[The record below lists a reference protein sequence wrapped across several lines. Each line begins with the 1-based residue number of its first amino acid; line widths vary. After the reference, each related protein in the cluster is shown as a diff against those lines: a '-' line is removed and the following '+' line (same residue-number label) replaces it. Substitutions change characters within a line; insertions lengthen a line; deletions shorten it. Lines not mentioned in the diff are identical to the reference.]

1 MQSSTALTTAPVFP
15 VPRLAFQRQR
25 WVRGLGTWVLRGVL
39 CLLAVVLLLPILSV
53 LASVLQWNAESAQ
66 MLGEIS
72 RTVLPDYALTSLLLC
87 LGVGAGVA
95 VVGVASAAAVT
106 LFDFAGRK
114 TFEWALLLPLA
125 MPAYVVA
132 YAYTDFLQFSGPM
145 QTAIRATLGV
155 EGRVFPEIRSVGGAA
170 WVFTFCLYPYV
181 YLLART
187 ALADRATH
195 LMDAARLLGAPMRR
209 RIREIALPLARPAV
223 AAGVALALMET
234 LADFGVSSY
243 FGIQTFTAGIYKA
256 WLVLDNRIAAA
267 QLATVLLLVVMLLL
281 KLEHRAQKRMRFA
294 VTKGGNPTSAVSINP
309 SSPATPKTRSVPNAL
324 PSHVTTHLT
333 GKRLVFAWLVCGL
346 PVLMGFVLPLLFM
359 LRPFLAS
366 LNSVDAPPP
375 WGQFGHWAVNSVML
389 GGISALLALA
399 LALMLAFAVRTRP
412 DPLTDKLTRGVAQL
426 AGVGYA
432 IPGAVIVVGLL
443 LPVGWLQATAPTLG
457 VGYWV
462 TATVLGIVWAYVVRF
477 TGVALQSVQSGYAKI
492 PTSFDDSARMLGIS
506 GLGLMR
512 RVHAPLLTRA
522 TAAAALLVFVDV
534 MKELPATLVL
544 RPFNTDTL
552 AVVAY
557 QLARDERLGEA
568 ALPSLA
574 LVLVGLLPVMM
585 LSRTLRSK

>member
-1 MQSSTALTTAPVFP
+1 MSLSLTTPAQSTVSAGTPRPLRVLLSVF
-15 VPRLAFQRQR
+15 
-25 WVRGLGTWVLRGVL
+25 L
-39 CLLAVVLLLPILSV
+39 CLLAGVLLLPILAV
-53 LASVLQWNAESAQ
+53 LASTLQWNSESAQ
-66 MLGEIS
+66 ILREMS
-72 RTVLPDYALTSLLLC
+72 STVLPDYALTTLLLC
-87 LGVGAGVA
+87 FAVAVGVA
-95 VVGVASAAAVT
+95 VVGMATAAAVT

-114 TFEWALLLPLA
+114 TFEWALLLPIA

-132 YAYTDFLQFSGPM
+132 YAYTDFLQFSGPL
-145 QTAIRATLGV
+145 QTTIRATFGL
-155 EGRVFPEIRSVGGAA
+155 EGRVFPEVRSLGGAA

-209 RIREIALPLARPAV
+209 RVREIALPLARPAV

-267 QLATVLLLVVMLLL
+267 QLATLLLLVVLVLL
-281 KLEHRAQKRMRFA
+281 KLEHKAQKKMRFSSTKSGNTGGA
-294 VTKGGNPTSAVSINP
+294 PVKSSAEVTKLS
-309 SSPATPKTRSVPNAL
+309 
-324 PSHVTTHLT
+324 
-333 GKRLVFAWLVCGL
+333 GKRLVLAWFVCGL

-366 LNSVDAPPP
+366 LQSADAPPP
-375 WGQFGHWAVNSVML
+375 WAQFGQWAANSLML
-389 GGISALLALA
+389 GGISAVLAVALA
-399 LALMLAFAVRTRP
+399 LVLAFAVRTRS
-412 DPLTDKLTRGVAQL
+412 DPLTRGVVQL

-443 LPVGWLQATAPTLG
+443 IPVGWVQLKLPQAG

-462 TATVLGIVWAYVVRF
+462 TATILGVIWAYLVRF

-492 PTSFDDSARMLGIS
+492 PTSFDDSARMLGVS
-506 GLGLMR
+506 GLGLLK
-512 RVHAPLLTRA
+512 RVHLPLLTRS

-544 RPFNTDTL
+544 RPFNSDTL

-585 LSRTLRSK
+585 LSRTLRAR

>member
-1 MQSSTALTTAPVFP
+1 MSLSLTTPAQSTVSAGTPRPLRVLLSVF
-15 VPRLAFQRQR
+15 
-25 WVRGLGTWVLRGVL
+25 L
-39 CLLAVVLLLPILSV
+39 CLLAGVLLLPILAV
-53 LASVLQWNAESAQ
+53 LASTLQWNSESAQ
-66 MLGEIS
+66 ILREMS
-72 RTVLPDYALTSLLLC
+72 STVLPDYALTTLLLC
-87 LGVGAGVA
+87 IFVAVGVA
-95 VVGVASAAAVT
+95 VVGMATAAAVT

-114 TFEWALLLPLA
+114 TFEWALLLPIA

-132 YAYTDFLQFSGPM
+132 YAYTDFLQFSGPL
-145 QTAIRATLGV
+145 QTSLRTAFGL
-155 EGRVFPEIRSVGGAA
+155 EGRVFPEVRSLDGAA

-209 RIREIALPLARPAV
+209 RVREIALPLARPAV

-267 QLATVLLLVVMLLL
+267 QLATLLLLVVMVLL
-281 KLEHRAQKRMRFA
+281 KLEHKAQKKMRFA
-294 VTKGGNPTSAVSINP
+294 VTKGGLTSGHEAAPAKSSAAVS
-309 SSPATPKTRSVPNAL
+309 SRAVARLS
-324 PSHVTTHLT
+324 
-333 GKRLVFAWLVCGL
+333 GKRLVLAWLVCGL
-346 PVLMGFVLPLLFM
+346 PVLMGFILPLLFM

-366 LNSVDAPPP
+366 LKSDDAPLP
-375 WGQFGHWAVNSVML
+375 WAQFGQWAANSVML
-389 GGISALLALA
+389 GGISAVLAVA
-399 LALMLAFAVRTRP
+399 LALMLAFAVRTRS
-412 DPLTDKLTRGVAQL
+412 DALTRGVVQL
-426 AGVGYA
+426 AGMGYA

-443 LPVGWLQATAPTLG
+443 IPVGWVQLKLPQAG

-462 TATVLGIVWAYVVRF
+462 TATILGVIWAYVVRF

-492 PTSFDDSARMLGIS
+492 PTSFDDSARMLGVS
-506 GLGLMR
+506 GIRLLK
-512 RVHAPLLTRA
+512 RVHLPLLTRS

-544 RPFNTDTL
+544 RPFNSDTL

-574 LVLVGLLPVMM
+574 LVFVGLLPVMM
-585 LSRTLRSK
+585 LSRTLRSR

>member
-1 MQSSTALTTAPVFP
+1 MKVISRVLLSVF
-15 VPRLAFQRQR
+15 
-25 WVRGLGTWVLRGVL
+25 L
-39 CLLAVVLLLPILSV
+39 CLLALVLLLPILAV
-53 LASVLQWNAESAQ
+53 LASVLQWNGESAQ
-66 MLGEIS
+66 ILRAMS
-72 RTVLPDYALTSLLLC
+72 STVLPDYALTSLLLC
-87 LGVGAGVA
+87 IAVAVGVA
-95 VVGVASAAAVT
+95 VVGVATAAAVT

-132 YAYTDFLQFSGPM
+132 YAYTDFLQFSGPF
-145 QTAIRATLGV
+145 QTVLRATLGV
-155 EGRVFPEIRSVGGAA
+155 EGRVFPEVRSLGGAA

-209 RIREIALPLARPAV
+209 RVREIALPLARPAV

-267 QLATVLLLVVMLLL
+267 QLATLLLLVVVLLL
-281 KLEHRAQKRMRFA
+281 KLEHRAQKKMRFA
-294 VTKGGNPTSAVSINP
+294 VTKGGHAASAPVKSGAKVS
-309 SSPATPKTRSVPNAL
+309 
-324 PSHVTTHLT
+324 HLS
-333 GKRLVFAWLVCGL
+333 GKRLVLAWLVCGL

-366 LNSVDAPPP
+366 LKSDDAPLP
-375 WGQFGHWAVNSVML
+375 WAQFGQWAANSVML
-389 GGISALLALA
+389 GGISAAMAVALA
-399 LALMLAFAVRTRP
+399 LVLAFAVRTRS
-412 DPLTDKLTRGVAQL
+412 DALTRGVAQL

-443 LPVGWLQATAPTLG
+443 IPVGWIQLKLPQAG

-462 TATVLGIVWAYVVRF
+462 TATVLGVIWAYVVRF

-492 PTSFDDSARMLGIS
+492 PTSFDDSARMLGVS
-506 GLGLMR
+506 GLSLMR
-512 RVHAPLLTRA
+512 RVHAPLLKRA

-544 RPFNTDTL
+544 RPFNSDTL

-574 LVLVGLLPVMM
+574 LVLVGLLPVIL
-585 LSRTLRSK
+585 LSRTLRSR

>member
-1 MQSSTALTTAPVFP
+1 MSLSISTPATSTVSTVTPRPLRFALSVF
-15 VPRLAFQRQR
+15 
-25 WVRGLGTWVLRGVL
+25 L
-39 CLLAVVLLLPILSV
+39 CLLALVLLLPILAV
-53 LASVLQWNAESAQ
+53 LASTLQWNSESAQ
-66 MLGEIS
+66 ILREMS
-72 RTVLPDYALTSLLLC
+72 STVLPDYALTTLLLC
-87 LGVGAGVA
+87 IAVAVGVA
-95 VVGVASAAAVT
+95 VVGMATAAAVT

-114 TFEWALLLPLA
+114 TFEWALLLPIA

-132 YAYTDFLQFSGPM
+132 YAYTDFLQFSGPL
-145 QTAIRATLGV
+145 QTAIRATFNL
-155 EGRVFPEIRSVGGAA
+155 EGRVFPEIRSVWGAA

-209 RIREIALPLARPAV
+209 RVREIALPLARPAV

-267 QLATVLLLVVMLLL
+267 QLATLLLLVVVVLL
-281 KLEHRAQKRMRFA
+281 KLEHKAQKKMRFA
-294 VTKGGNPTSAVSINP
+294 VTKGGHAASAPVK
-309 SSPATPKTRSVPNAL
+309 SSAEVIKLS
-324 PSHVTTHLT
+324 
-333 GKRLVFAWLVCGL
+333 GKRMVFAWLVCGV

-366 LNSVDAPPP
+366 LKSADAPPP
-375 WGQFGHWAVNSVML
+375 WAQFGQWAANSLML
-389 GGISALLALA
+389 GGISAVLAVALA
-399 LALMLAFAVRTRP
+399 LVLAFAVRTRP
-412 DPLTDKLTRGVAQL
+412 DALTRGVAQL

-432 IPGAVIVVGLL
+432 VPGAVIVVGLL
-443 LPVGWLQATAPTLG
+443 IPVGFIQLKLPQAV

-462 TATVLGIVWAYVVRF
+462 TATILGVIWAYLVRF

-492 PTSFDDSARMLGIS
+492 PTSFDDSARMLGVS
-506 GLGLMR
+506 GLGLLK
-512 RVHAPLLTRA
+512 RVHLPLLTRS

-544 RPFNTDTL
+544 RPFNSDTL

-585 LSRTLRSK
+585 LSRTLRSR

>member
-1 MQSSTALTTAPVFP
+1 MSLSLSIPTQAPSATST
-15 VPRLAFQRQR
+15 PRL
-25 WVRGLGTWVLRGVL
+25 LR
-39 CLLAVVLLLPILSV
+39 LLLSGFLSLLTVILLLPILSV

-66 MLGEIS
+66 MLQEIS
-72 RTVLPDYALTSLLLC
+72 RTVLPDYALTSLILC
-87 LGVGAGVA
+87 LVVAVGVA
-95 VVGVASAAAVT
+95 VVGVTSAAAVT

-145 QTAIRATLGV
+145 QTAIRATFGL
-155 EGRVFPEIRSVGGAA
+155 EGRVLPEVRSLGGAA

-195 LMDAARLLGAPMRR
+195 LMDAARLLGAPMQR

-243 FGIQTFTAGIYKA
+243 FGIQTFTAGVYKA
-256 WLVLDNRIAAA
+256 WLVLDNRVAAA
-267 QLATVLLLVVMLLL
+267 QLATVLLIVVMLLM

-294 VTKGGNPTSAVSINP
+294 VTKGSNPTNAASANPAMSNKTSASTALVS
-309 SSPATPKTRSVPNAL
+309 R
-324 PSHVTTHLT
+324 LT
-333 GKRLVFAWLVCGL
+333 GRHLVLAWLVCAL

-366 LNSVDAPPP
+366 LKSEDAPLP
-375 WGQFGHWAVNSVML
+375 WSQFGHWAANSVML
-389 GGISALLALA
+389 GGISAALAVSLALI
-399 LALMLAFAVRTRP
+399 LAFAVRTRP
-412 DPLTDKLTRGVAQL
+412 DPLTRGVAQL

-443 LPVGWLQATAPTLG
+443 LPVGWLQAAAPKLG

-492 PTSFDDSARMLGIS
+492 PTSFDDSARMLGTG

-512 RVHAPLLTRA
+512 RVHAPLLKRS

-574 LVLVGLLPVMM
+574 LVLVGLLPVML